1 MCGIWALF
9 GSDVDVHKHLGSALK
24 IAHRGPDS
32 FRTESIPKYNNCCL
46 CFHRLAI
53 VGNVF
58 GMQPLRINGF
68 PHLTLLYNGE
78 IYNYK
83 KLSEAFGFPIA
94 SKMDGE
100 ILLHLY
106 IRGGIE
112 YAASMAD
119 GVFAMCIV
127 DTASKQVHIGRDT
140 YGVRPMFSLL
150 NEDGF
155 MAISSEAKGLL
166 GLRHGCDDRD
176 VTIKPFPPG
185 HVQSFNL
192 LPSGKVSPLELIQFH
207 SFEQTPKWSSVEG
220 SLQVEGS
227 LTPTD
232 EDIYANIRALF
243 TEAVRKRMM
252 GGRRIGCM
260 LSGGL
265 DSSLVSSLVMKTMVK
280 DGFDYP
286 LQTFSIGMKGS
297 PDVVAARKVA
307 SHIGSEH
314 HEIGFTP
321 EEGIE
326 AVEHVIKSLES
337 YDITTLRASVGMYL
351 VARYIRKETDTIVVY
366 SGEGADELAQGYIY
380 FHKQPDASAGDD
392 ESRRLLKDLYLYDV
406 LRADRTTA
414 AHGLE
419 LRCPFLDHH
428 FTSYFLS
435 LPKEMR
441 CPNKGI
447 EKYLFRKAF
456 DGTGLLPSEILWR
469 PKEAFSDGVS
479 SVEKSWY
486 EVLQEHIETKV
497 TNDQLE
503 DSPKRFPFNPPRSK
517 EAYYY
522 RQVFEKYY
530 PGRSDWIP
538 YIWMPKWTGATDP
551 SARTLKH
558 YKESEV
564 SEKQDMEVK

>member
-9 GSDVDVHKHLGSALK
+9 GSDVDVHRHLGSALK
-24 IAHRGPDS
+24 IEHRGPDS
-32 FRTESIPKYNNCCL
+32 FRVESIPKFNNCCL

-53 VGNVF
+53 VGNIF

-78 IYNYK
+78 IYNYR
-83 KLSEAFGFPIA
+83 KLSEVYGFPMQ
-94 SKMDGE
+94 SSVDGE

-127 DTASKQVHIGRDT
+127 DTANRQVHLARDT
-140 YGVRPMFSLL
+140 YGVRPIFYLV

-155 MAISSEAKGLL
+155 MALSSEAKGLL
-166 GLRHGCDDRD
+166 GLLHGCDDRD
-176 VTIKPFPPG
+176 VTIRPFPPG
-185 HVQSFNL
+185 HIQSFNL
-192 LPSGKVSPLELIQFH
+192 LPSGKVSPLELKLFH
-207 SFEQTPKWSSVEG
+207 SFEETPKWASVEG
-220 SLQVEGS
+220 SLQPS
-227 LTPTD
+227 D
-232 EDIYANIRALF
+232 EDIHANIRALF
-243 TEAVRKRMM
+243 TEAVKKRMM
-252 GGRRIGCM
+252 SSRRIGCM

-265 DSSLVSSLVMKTMVK
+265 DSSLVSSLVMKQMVAA
-280 DGFDYP
+280 GMEYP
-286 LQTFSIGMKGS
+286 LQTFSIGMEGS
-297 PDVVAARKVA
+297 PDIVAARKVA
-307 SHIGSEH
+307 THIGSEH
-314 HEIGFTP
+314 HEISFTP

-326 AVEHVIKSLES
+326 AVEHVIKAIES
-337 YDITTLRASVGMYL
+337 YDITTIRASVGMYL
-351 VARYIRKETDTIVVY
+351 VARYISKETDTIVVF
-366 SGEGADELAQGYIY
+366 SGEGSDELAQGYIY

-435 LPKEMR
+435 LPKEKR
-441 CPNKGI
+441 CPKNGI

-456 DGTGLLPSEILWR
+456 DDTDLLPSEILWR

-479 SVEKSWY
+479 SIQKSWY
-486 EVLQEHIETKV
+486 EVLQEHIETQV
-497 TNDQLE
+497 TSSQLE

-564 SEKQDMEVK
+564 SDKEPLEAQ

>member
-9 GSDVDVHKHLGSALK
+9 GSDVDVHRHLGSALK
-24 IAHRGPDS
+24 IEHRGPDS
-32 FRTESIPKYNNCCL
+32 FRVESIPKFNNCCL

-53 VGNVF
+53 VGNIF

-78 IYNYK
+78 IYNYR
-83 KLSEAFGFPIA
+83 KLSEVYGFPMQ
-94 SKMDGE
+94 SSVDGE

-127 DTASKQVHIGRDT
+127 DTANRQK
-140 YGVRPMFSLL
+140 
-150 NEDGF
+150 
-155 MAISSEAKGLL
+155 
-166 GLRHGCDDRD
+166 
-176 VTIKPFPPG
+176 
-185 HVQSFNL
+185 
-192 LPSGKVSPLELIQFH
+192 
-207 SFEQTPKWSSVEG
+207 
-220 SLQVEGS
+220 
-227 LTPTD
+227 
-232 EDIYANIRALF
+232 
-243 TEAVRKRMM
+243 
-252 GGRRIGCM
+252 
-260 LSGGL
+260 LSI
-265 DSSLVSSLVMKTMVK
+265 VMEV
-280 DGFDYP
+280 
-286 LQTFSIGMKGS
+286 S

-307 SHIGSEH
+307 THIGSEH
-314 HEIGFTP
+314 HEISFTP

-326 AVEHVIKSLES
+326 AVEHVIKAIES
-337 YDITTLRASVGMYL
+337 YDITTIRASVGMYL
-351 VARYIRKETDTIVVY
+351 VARYISKETDTIVVF
-366 SGEGADELAQGYIY
+366 SGEGSDELAQGYIY

-435 LPKEMR
+435 LPKEKR
-441 CPNKGI
+441 CPKNGI

-456 DGTGLLPSEILWR
+456 DDTDLLPSEILWR

-479 SVEKSWY
+479 SIQKSWY
-486 EVLQEHIETKV
+486 EVLQEHIETQV
-497 TNDQLE
+497 TSSQLE

-564 SEKQDMEVK
+564 SDKEPLEAQ